1 MVVAIVQI
9 VSVCVCILATSQTL
23 MLIKCEY
30 MSPRWKKN
38 RWKQASVYRCTVFS
52 LSTSSLLLFYFL
64 VCCVLLSSLSPLLD
78 SSVSHTRSGKHANS
92 HAIAVHVFIMFWQP
106 CSSKNGI
113 ILSWRW
119 TQTGSNCAITQTVCW
134 MTWTG
139 LTEIKARRVY
149 CPVRRGGWFI
159 RFCRIS
165 KHLDLLWGAGY
176 PKIPPKSILFLLHR
190 VSVCF
195 TSGLLECKGSKT
207 YIQKCQHR
215 RLVPENYNERP
226 VHESYL
232 LATAHVPNRCHQQQ
246 AARQMAVS
254 RLSCCIDLRC
264 WRSAN
269 WFAGFSTFMV
279 KTSESMQSVCWM
291 LRLLCAL
298 KGQCSQNLNFTHY
311 LLTAVSMEALQII
324 LLEFHG
330 RKEFHPMSIQ
340 WKPMMGM

>member
-1 MVVAIVQI
+1 
-9 VSVCVCILATSQTL
+9 
-23 MLIKCEY
+23 
-30 MSPRWKKN
+30 
-38 RWKQASVYRCTVFS
+38 
-52 LSTSSLLLFYFL
+52 
-64 VCCVLLSSLSPLLD
+64 
-78 SSVSHTRSGKHANS
+78 
-92 HAIAVHVFIMFWQP
+92 MFWQP

-139 LTEIKARRVY
+139 LMEIKARRVY
-149 CPVRRGGWFI
+149 CPVRRGEWLI

-195 TSGLLECKGSKT
+195 TSGLQECKGSKT
-207 YIQKCQHR
+207 YIQKCQHQH
-215 RLVPENYNERP
+215 LVPENFNERP

-232 LATAHVPNRCHQQQ
+232 LATACMPNCCHQQK

-254 RLSCCIDLRC
+254 QLSCCIDLRR
-264 WRSAN
+264 WQSAN

-279 KTSESMQSVCWM
+279 KTSESKQSECWM

-298 KGQCSQNLNFTHY
+298 REQCSQNLNFTHY
-311 LLTAVSMEALQII
+311 LLIAASMEAPLTIFVPQPSSGVSRMERVPPNVNTMEAYDGHVIKHKNTTPYCRCGVI
-324 LLEFHG
+324 
-330 RKEFHPMSIQ
+330 
-340 WKPMMGM
+340 

>member
-1 MVVAIVQI
+1 MYIGALCFL
-9 VSVCVCILATSQTL
+9 SLFLRS
-23 MLIKCEY
+23 
-30 MSPRWKKN
+30 
-38 RWKQASVYRCTVFS
+38 FS
-52 LSTSSLLLFYFL
+52 FTSSHVVFYFL
-64 VCCVLLSSLSPLLD
+64 LFLPFLD

-92 HAIAVHVFIMFWQP
+92 RAIVVHVFIMFWQP

-119 TQTGSNCAITQTVCW
+119 PQTGSNCAITQTVCR
-134 MTWTG
+134 MTWTS
-139 LTEIKARRVY
+139 LTEIKATRVY

-176 PKIPPKSILFLLHR
+176 PKIHPKSILFLLHR

-195 TSGLLECKGSKT
+195 TSGLLECKRSKT
-207 YIQKCQHR
+207 YIQKCQHQ

-232 LATAHVPNRCHQQQ
+232 LATVHVPNRCHQQK
-246 AARQMAVS
+246 AAPQMVVS
-254 RLSCCIDLRC
+254 RLGCCIDLRC

-269 WFAGFSTFMV
+269 WFPGFNTFTV
-279 KTSESMQSVCWM
+279 KASESKQSVCWM

-298 KGQCSQNLNFTHY
+298 IPIKGTVQPKFKFHSFSALRCVDGGCANNFSST
-311 LLTAVSMEALQII
+311 SS
-324 LLEFHG
+324 F
-330 RKEFHPMSIQ
+330 
-340 WKPMMGM
+340 